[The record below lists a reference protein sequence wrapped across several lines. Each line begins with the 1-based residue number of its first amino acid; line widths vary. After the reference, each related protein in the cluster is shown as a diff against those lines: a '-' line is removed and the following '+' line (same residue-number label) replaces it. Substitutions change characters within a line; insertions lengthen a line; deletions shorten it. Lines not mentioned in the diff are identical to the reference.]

1 MLADPV
7 PHLTAI
13 PLLPTPLLV
22 FAPQLYQTATLLPF
36 FLLPAWGEQ
45 GVRHHV
51 GAAEQR
57 QHCANGE

>member
-1 MLADPV
+1 
-7 PHLTAI
+7 
-13 PLLPTPLLV
+13 LV

-36 FLLPAWGEQ
+36 FLLPTWGEQ